1 MLTKQFWLG
10 ETGVLVRAVRTF
22 AQTFISVTVVGG
34 SALALFSVDWKE
46 SLSISLGAALVSI
59 LMSLDRYSPG
69 AVPLPTRAEPDV
81 DTLHLGPHT

>member
-46 SLSISLGAALVSI
+46 TMSISLGAALVSI

-69 AVPLPTRAEPDV
+69 GVPIPTRAEPAEEV
-81 DTLHLGPHT
+81 IQLGPHT